1 MNLPNF
7 LTVLRIFLT
16 FFFMA
21 ALFGSG
27 LASKLSAAFIFL
39 LASLTDLFDGYY
51 ARKYNL
57 ITDFGKLMDPIA
69 DKFLVLAAFFG
80 FARLGI
86 IAWWMFG
93 LIAGREILITAL
105 RLLAMRRG
113 KVLAAEMSGKVKTIL
128 QMVTILIILFF
139 VVARESFIQGNTR
152 QETVW
157 LNIIT
162 VLMFVIVGLTVYSGI
177 SFLWSN
183 RKINYVR

>member
-1 MNLPNF
+1 MNLPNC

-21 ALFGSG
+21 ALFASG

-69 DKFLVLAAFFG
+69 DKFLILAAFFG
-80 FARLGI
+80 FARLEI
-86 IAWWMFG
+86 IAWWMFS

-113 KVLAAEMSGKVKTIL
+113 KVLAAEMAGKVKTIL
-128 QMVTILIILFF
+128 QMVTILVILFF
-139 VVARESFIQGNTR
+139 VGARESFIQGNTH

-157 LNIIT
+157 LNMIT
-162 VLMFVIVGLTVYSGI
+162 LLMFVIVGLTVYSGI
-177 SFLWSN
+177 SFL
-183 RKINYVR
+183 